1 MPPRRFQ
8 PRSAPGRLEAW
19 GRDIKVAA
27 VLYTR
32 LPLAHPGT
40 ITGEALAR
48 AQWAAP
54 VIGAAVGLAGAAGF
68 AVASRLALPAAAC
81 ALIAL
86 AVTVLVT
93 GALHEDGLADTA
105 DGLGGGRGRA
115 EKLAIMRDSRI
126 GGYGALALIFSVG
139 LRVAALAAL
148 AQPGAAA
155 GALIGAGA
163 VSRGALPAVMAR
175 LDAARQDG
183 LAAEAGRPS
192 AGLALAAAGVASVI
206 ALLAL
211 GPPTGVLVLLA
222 GGVAAAAV
230 MTLAR
235 RQLGGHTG
243 DVLGA
248 VQQAAEVAALLTAA
262 ALARG

>member
-1 MPPRRFQ
+1 MPARRF
-8 PRSAPGRLEAW
+8 PPHSVTGRLGAW
-19 GRDIKVAA
+19 WRDVKVAA

-32 LPLAHPGT
+32 LPLAHVDAV
-40 ITGEALAR
+40 TGEAVAR

-68 AVASRLALPAAAC
+68 ALAGRLALPAAAC
-81 ALIAL
+81 ALVAL
-86 AVTVLVT
+86 MVTVLAT

-105 DGLGGGRGRA
+105 DGLGGGRDRA

-126 GGYGALALIFSVG
+126 GGYGTLALMFSLG

-148 AQPGAAA
+148 AQPGAVA

-175 LDAARQDG
+175 LDAARAEG
-183 LAAEAGRPS
+183 LAAAAGRPP
-192 AGLALAAAGVASVI
+192 AGIAWAAAGI
-206 ALLAL
+206 AGAIAVLAL
-211 GPPTGVLVLLA
+211 GPRAGVVVLLA
-222 GGVAAAAV
+222 GGVGAAAV
-230 MTLAR
+230 MLLAR

-248 VQQAAEVAALLTAA
+248 VQQAAEVCALLAAA